1 MKRLVVSCDGT
12 WNTADQQS
20 PTNVTRFH
28 DSVALVGNDGVEQR
42 PHYHRGVGT
51 DWWDRL
57 AGGAFGVGLS
67 EVVLDAYRWV
77 VANFE
82 PGDELFFLGFSRGA
96 YTARSTVGLIR
107 NCGVL
112 RPAEFGRVREAYDL
126 YRRRDKESAPDAA
139 AAQEFR
145 ANYAHEQ
152 VTRIRFVGVWDTVG
166 SLGVPLSGSALV
178 DRVNEPW
185 HFHDTK
191 LSSTVDHARQALA
204 IDERR
209 RPFEPAVWAPP
220 TSGDVPRRQVWF
232 PGVHSD
238 VGGGYPDRQLAD
250 VTLRWMVEGAVEAG
264 LAFRPGT
271 PGAAPA
277 ADPTPNA
284 GVGCDPIHDSMT
296 LAYRLL
302 VPLSRTVGAVD
313 PGTEAAASTAVSRQ
327 ENAACGYAPENL
339 RTYLASPGSHVD
351 KV

>member
-1 MKRLVVSCDGT
+1 MKRLVVCCDGT

-20 PTNVTRFH
+20 PTNVARFH
-28 DSVALVGNDGVEQR
+28 DSVAPRGDDGVEQR
-42 PHYHRGVGT
+42 PHYHPGVGT
-51 DWWDRL
+51 NWWDRW

-67 EVVLDAYRWV
+67 EIVLDAYRWV

-82 PGDELFFLGFSRGA
+82 PGDELFLVGFSRGA

-112 RPAEFGRVREAYDL
+112 RPAEFGRVHEAYDL
-126 YRRRDKESAPDAA
+126 YRRRDPASGPDAVEA
-139 AAQEFR
+139 KAFR
-145 ANYAHEQ
+145 ERYAHE
-152 VTRIRFVGVWDTVG
+152 TRIRFVGVWDTVG
-166 SLGVPLSGSALV
+166 ALGIPFSGNALV
-178 DRVNEPW
+178 NRINKPW

-209 RPFEPAVWAPP
+209 RPFAPAVWAPP
-220 TSGDVPRRQVWF
+220 ASGDVPRRQVWF

-250 VTLRWMVEGAVEAG
+250 VTLRWIVEGAADAG
-264 LAFRPGT
+264 LAFHAGT

-277 ADPTPNA
+277 VHAAANA
-284 GVGCDPIHDSMT
+284 GVGCDPVHDSMT

-302 VPLSRTVGAVD
+302 VPLSRTIGEVD
-313 PGTEAAASTAVSRQ
+313 HGTEAAASTAVARQ
-327 ENAACGYAPENL
+327 ENPACRYAPENL
-339 RTYLASPGSHVD
+339 RTYLLSGGHVD